1 MSWGVGEG
9 KERKRESEE
18 REKSEQKKKKK
29 QRMGKIM
36 TSYRFFHSLIEIWE
50 CRDLDPTGYPK

>member
-9 KERKRESEE
+9 KERKRKSEE
-18 REKSEQKKKKK
+18 REKSEQKKKK
-29 QRMGKIM
+29 QQHMGKI
-36 TSYRFFHSLIEIWE
+36 SYRFFHSLIEIWE